1 MNVSRTRGTF
11 EKIIAIVVLLVVAW
25 LMVQLAIFL
34 GRVVGAILNVL
45 IVVALFALIAYGIW
59 YLFFGRRG

>member
-1 MNVSRTRGTF
+1 MNVSRTTGTF

-45 IVVALFALIAYGIW
+45 IVVAIFGLIAYGIW